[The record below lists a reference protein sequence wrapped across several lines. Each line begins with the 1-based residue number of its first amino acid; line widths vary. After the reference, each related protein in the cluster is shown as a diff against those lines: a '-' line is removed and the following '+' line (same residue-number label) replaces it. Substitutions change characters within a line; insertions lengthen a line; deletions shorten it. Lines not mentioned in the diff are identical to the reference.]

1 MWDTFLYI
9 ALMGVS
15 TYLYTINY
23 RVLTLPLQILTIN
36 ITATFV
42 LTVYAIY
49 IWRVEEKNNLYIF
62 HILPIVQYTLYGLL
76 FSQLFDQRFVKIL
89 IWLSIVLFGGVTLIL
104 SLTIQS
110 WEQYNSYA
118 STLFNLLISF
128 WSGYYLWRTFVDA
141 KVAALER
148 EALFWVSAGLFV
160 TSLGNFFV
168 QGLMNYLMK
177 NSDSYALAVYW
188 IHEVM
193 EFLLFGVFLLALY
206 IYLRYSLNNNRH

>member
-23 RVLTLPLQILTIN
+23 RVLTPPLQILTIN

-118 STLFNLLISF
+118 STLFNLLISL
-128 WSGYYLWRTFVDA
+128 WSGYYLWRTFADA
-141 KVAALER
+141 KVEALER

-160 TSLGNFFV
+160 TSLGCIT
-168 QGLMNYLMK
+168 K
-177 NSDSYALAVYW
+177 
-188 IHEVM
+188 
-193 EFLLFGVFLLALY
+193 
-206 IYLRYSLNNNRH
+206 